1 MKRTKYIIAILF
13 GVVGVQLDAQ
23 LYPQQSMYMFNAL
36 GINPGAVGQQNALNV
51 TLSHRTMWQGV
62 SGAPRTQYF
71 TIHSPLKNEK
81 IALGLQ
87 FSMDKIGVSS
97 KNTIQ
102 VSGAYRLKLGRD
114 RLSFGLSAGITSCN
128 NMWSQVNTTEA
139 GDQAFSSGDISYHTP
154 AAGAGIYYESPLGFA
169 GISVPQFFTATYVGG
184 NEYRGIQNFGNHSYH
199 LMGGRRFIVSDKIQ
213 LQGSTLIKY
222 HQSNP
227 LQMDLTAMVKYT
239 DVADIGFTVR
249 PKDAITFIAR
259 GKVNDQFKI
268 AYSFDYLT
276 SNLAK
281 YDKGTH
287 EIALTYTFIFNSN
300 APNTRFF

>member
-1 MKRTKYIIAILF
+1 MKPIIYIIIILS
-13 GVVGVQLDAQ
+13 GTGAMKLNAQ

-36 GINPGAVGQQNALNV
+36 GINPGAVGQHNALNV

-62 SGAPRTQYF
+62 SGAPRTQFF

-87 FSMDKIGVSS
+87 LSMDRIGVSS

-102 VSGAYRLKLGRD
+102 MSGAYRLKLGRD
-114 RLSFGLSAGITSCN
+114 RLSFGLSAGITSSN
-128 NMWSQVNTTEA
+128 NLWSQVNTTES
-139 GDQAFSSGDISYHTP
+139 GDQAFNSGDISYHTP
-154 AAGAGIYYESPLGFA
+154 AAGAGIYYESPFGFA
-169 GISVPQFFTATYVGG
+169 GISVPQFFTATYIGG
-184 NEYRGIQNFGNHSYH
+184 NEYRGVQNLGNHSYH
-199 LMGGRRFIVSDKIQ
+199 LMGGRRFILSDKIQ

-222 HQSNP
+222 HQYNP
-227 LQMDLTAMVKYT
+227 LQVDLTAMLKYANI
-239 DVADIGFTVR
+239 ADLGFTIR

-259 GKVNDQFKI
+259 GKINEQFKI
-268 AYSFDYLT
+268 AYCFDFLT

-281 YDKGTH
+281 YNKGTH